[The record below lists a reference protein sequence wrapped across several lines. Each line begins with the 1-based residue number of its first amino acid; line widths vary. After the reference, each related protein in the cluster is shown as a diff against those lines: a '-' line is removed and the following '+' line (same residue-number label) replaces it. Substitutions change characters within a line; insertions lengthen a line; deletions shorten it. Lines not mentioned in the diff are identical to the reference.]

1 MQTGE
6 MTINFRIK
14 EGARVFINRINI
26 NGNSR
31 TYDEV
36 IRREFRISEGDA
48 FNAAKIRA
56 SRRNIENLNY
66 FSKVDI
72 ETQPTSDDNKAD
84 INVNVTEKS
93 TGYFN
98 VGLGYSTVNGALV
111 RTGVTENNFMGKGQ
125 QLGFDL
131 GISERSQDYNINF
144 TEPYF
149 LNRPL
154 SAGVDLFKNETDYQ
168 DEASYDEDTMGGR
181 LRLGWK
187 YTLYPASG

>member
-1 MQTGE
+1 
-6 MTINFRIK
+6 
-14 EGARVFINRINI
+14 
-26 NGNSR
+26 
-31 TYDEV
+31 
-36 IRREFRISEGDA
+36 
-48 FNAAKIRA
+48 
-56 SRRNIENLNY
+56 
-66 FSKVDI
+66 
-72 ETQPTSDDNKAD
+72 
-84 INVNVTEKS
+84 
-93 TGYFN
+93 
-98 VGLGYSTVNGALV
+98 
-111 RTGVTENNFMGKGQ
+111 MGKGQ

-187 YTLYPASG
+187 YTDDFLSERPLYPASG

>member
-1 MQTGE
+1 M
-6 MTINFRIK
+6 
-14 EGARVFINRINI
+14 
-26 NGNSR
+26 
-31 TYDEV
+31 
-36 IRREFRISEGDA
+36 
-48 FNAAKIRA
+48 
-56 SRRNIENLNY
+56 
-66 FSKVDI
+66 DI

-84 INVNVTEKS
+84 INVTVTEKS

-149 LNRPL
+149 LKPSVVGRRRTCLKTKPTIRTRLLMTKTPWAAVCVWDGNIPTTFIRA
-154 SAGVDLFKNETDYQ
+154 SAIPCVRMRSKNVHPS
-168 DEASYDEDTMGGR
+168 ASVYIQEEEG
-181 LRLGWK
+181 K
-187 YTLYPASG
+187 YVGSSVGQTFVL